1 MKKKFIILFFI
12 VMLIIPQI
20 GCKSQNNNAGIEKS
34 SFHLDTI
41 CKITVYSM
49 EGIEELDEKE
59 QRQEVLSLI
68 TEAFKLCDD
77 YEKIL
82 SKTKEE
88 TDIYRINHAGG
99 KAVEVSDVAIEVI
112 KKGLEYGEI
121 SGGAFDITIGA
132 VTDMW
137 DFHGSDEEGNKTGT
151 VPDRTELSEKASHVD
166 YRNIIIDGNTVRL
179 ADPEVQIDLGGIA
192 KGYIADKLA
201 GFLEENGVTS
211 AIVYLGGNI
220 VVVGEKGES
229 LTNSN
234 GTMFEVGIGDP
245 SSEMGELLGTVSC
258 KDMTVVTSGT
268 YERYFEADGKKYHHV
283 LDPETGFPVD
293 TDLLSV
299 TVISEKGRSQDCDG
313 LSTVCLALGK
323 EKGTELIKSIDGF
336 DAIFVDTDNK
346 VTVTSD
352 DMDFKLR

>member
-12 VMLIIPQI
+12 VMLIIPQM
-20 GCKSQNNNAGIEKS
+20 GCKTQNNNAGIEKS

-49 EGIEELDEKE
+49 EGLEDFDEKGQKE
-59 QRQEVLSLI
+59 EILSLI

-77 YEKIL
+77 YENIL
-82 SKTKEE
+82 SKTKEG

-99 KAVEVSDVAIEVI
+99 QAVEVSDTAIEVI
-112 KKGLEYGEI
+112 NKGIEYGSI
-121 SGGAFDITIGA
+121 SNGRFDITIGA

-137 DFHGSDEEGNKTGT
+137 NFHGTDEDGNKTGT
-151 VPDRTELSEKASHVD
+151 VPDMSQLSEKASHVD

-179 ADPEVQIDLGGIA
+179 ADPDAQIDLGGIA

-201 GFLEENGVTS
+201 DFLEENGVTS

-220 VVVGEKGES
+220 VVIGEKGES
-229 LTNSN
+229 ITNGK

-245 SSEMGELLGTVSC
+245 SSEVGELLGTVSC

-283 LDPETGFPVD
+283 LDPDTGFPVD

-299 TVISEKGRSQDCDG
+299 TVISSKGHSGDCEG

-323 EKGTELIKSIDGF
+323 EKGTELIKSMEGF
-336 DAIFVDTDNK
+336 EAIFVDTDNK
-346 VTVTSD
+346 VTTTSED
-352 DMDFKLR
+352 IGFKVS